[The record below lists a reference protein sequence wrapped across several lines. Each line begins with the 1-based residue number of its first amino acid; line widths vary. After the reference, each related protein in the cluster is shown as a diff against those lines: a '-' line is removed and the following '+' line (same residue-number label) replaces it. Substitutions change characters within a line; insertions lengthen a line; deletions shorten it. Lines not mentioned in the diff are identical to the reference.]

1 MGRSAQ
7 AIDAEFSTMDEPAS
21 LQGPVEKVDGNLVL
35 RIPLA
40 AGGEE
45 FIECSRGISEVK
57 DGFLVIEIKR
67 WLAGVLRIEEGDLV
81 SVNNA
86 DGKFNIFPVNP
97 RPVQ

>member
-1 MGRSAQ
+1 
-7 AIDAEFSTMDEPAS
+7 MDDFAS

-45 FIECSRGISEVK
+45 FVECSRGISEVK
-57 DGFLVIEIKR
+57 DGFLVIEIKE
-67 WLAGVLRIEEGDLV
+67 WLAGMLRIEEGDLV

-86 DGKFNIFPVNP
+86 DGKFNITPVDP